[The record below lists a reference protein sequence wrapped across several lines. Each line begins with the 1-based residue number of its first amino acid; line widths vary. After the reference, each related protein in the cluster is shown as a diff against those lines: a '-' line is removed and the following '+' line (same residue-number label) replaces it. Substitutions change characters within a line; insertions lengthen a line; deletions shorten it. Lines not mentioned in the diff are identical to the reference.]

1 MPAYEF
7 LCHHCGHRHVVTLT
21 FKQKDDYQ
29 PFCEEC
35 GTKMTQVFSPLSVVF
50 KGKGFYSVDSRPA
63 PPKTVTNIGKDK
75 KEKKKEKTND
85 L

>member
-7 LCHHCGHRHVVTLT
+7 LCHHCGHKHVVTLT
-21 FKQKDDYQ
+21 FNQKDAYQ

-35 GTKMTQVFSPLSVVF
+35 GTKMTQVFSAAGVVF
-50 KGKGFYSVDSRPA
+50 KGKGFYSNDNRPA
-63 PPKTVTNIGKDK
+63 PPKPV
-75 KEKKKEKTND
+75 KEKKKAEKKETTND